1 MNEAAVHTSTG
12 FETRNPARPDEVVA
26 HYQADNAASID
37 ACMDRAR
44 AAQAGWAGT
53 PLATRVH
60 ALARWLAAIEQDVDT
75 VAQAITREQGKPLA
89 ESRAET
95 AKALREARAMLAFA
109 QGHGGDTLAASRGG
123 YQNLTLRRPRGVV
136 LAIAPWN
143 FPVLTPM
150 RKLVPALV
158 TGNAVVLKP
167 SEATPM
173 AAVVLARLA
182 QGLLPQGVLQL
193 VHGAGDVAAALC
205 SHPDVAAISFT
216 GSVTTGRK
224 VAQAAGAALVPVSLE
239 LGGKNAA
246 WIDEVADLER
256 CLDAIHAAAFQCA
269 GQRCTAISRVLAPRH
284 RLDEVVQGLARRAD
298 ALHLGEGDDPDTT
311 LGPITT
317 AAQWNKIDQ
326 LVRAAVAAGARLV
339 CGGTA
344 ATVEACP
351 GGRFYTPTIL
361 VCEDAANPAVQ
372 QEIFGPVLVVQPY
385 TDTDEAVALLNGVA
399 YGLTSSLFSD
409 RFAVVMRYLAEA
421 QTGML
426 HVNHGT
432 APDDHMPFVGVK
444 DSGLGTGSVGR
455 STLDFFTTEH
465 TAYLAA

>member
-1 MNEAAVHTSTG
+1 MNAAVHDTAD

-26 HYQADNAASID
+26 RYRADNAASID
-37 ACMDRAR
+37 ACVDRAR
-44 AAQAGWAGT
+44 AAQPGWAGT
-53 PLATRVH
+53 PQPARVN
-60 ALARWLAAIEQDVDT
+60 ALARWLEAIEQQIDT

-109 QGHGGDTLAASRGG
+109 QGHGGDTLAASRAG

-173 AAVVLARLA
+173 AAVVLADLA
-182 QGLLPQGVLQL
+182 QGILPHGVLQL
-193 VHGAGDVAAALC
+193 VHGAGDVAAAVC
-205 SHPDVAAISFT
+205 SHAGIAAISFT
-216 GSVTTGRK
+216 GSVATGRK
-224 VAQAAGAALVPVSLE
+224 VAQAAGTALVPVSLE

-246 WIDEVADLER
+246 WIDEVADLEP
-256 CLDAIHAAAFQCA
+256 CLDAIHGAAFQCA

-284 RLDEVVQGLARRAD
+284 RLDAVVQGLARRAGGLRMG
-298 ALHLGEGDDPDTT
+298 AGDDPATT

-317 AAQWNKIDQ
+317 ADQWNKVDR
-326 LVRAAVAAGARLV
+326 LVRAAVAGGAQLV
-339 CGGTA
+339 CGGAT
-344 ATVEACP
+344 ATVDACP
-351 GGRFYTPTIL
+351 GGRFYAPTIL
-361 VCEDAANPAVQ
+361 VCDDPANPAVQ

-385 TDTDEAVALLNGVA
+385 ADTDEALALLNGVA

-409 RFAVVMRYLAEA
+409 RFATVMRYLAQA

-432 APDDHMPFVGVK
+432 APDDQMPFVGVK

-465 TAYLAA
+465 AAYLAA